1 MDNKLQQKFA
11 LVQQMKKEKERKE
24 ASRVKDHRS
33 VDIFALAGVNLPT
46 TALALSRQDKD
57 RDKDRD
63 SRHGPLGK
71 RLRVQNTISP
81 TATSTGGP
89 LSPSSSSSNSVTSP
103 RRENE
108 ETNTN
113 GTSTT
118 ATTTSTTTTTAVV
131 RTETGTEKK
140 LKRSSM
146 AVRNATAASQM
157 HVHRDAGDSSE
168 KMMDNST
175 YVGRGRNPSVSSMGS
190 PPYTSTSSNHTSDNS
205 HATTATP
212 PTPIPSPRTDPSVQS
227 DNPTYNRPV
236 DNQAGGRR
244 WSASTDNREEIIRT
258 GHAQPPRSTRHQS
271 PDTIADHHSS
281 TRMHPLMD
289 QSGSQESRKRRMDGH
304 TDFGRHPGDYDGH
317 RPRFRSNSRSRSH
330 SPGRQGS
337 FRSRSRSVS
346 PYRDHGPD
354 VYKRRDSARDF
365 DQDDYTHHGQRSS
378 IRRHQDLPSLFT
390 KIRVEGL
397 VDSTSV
403 TALLAAF
410 GPYGEIE
417 EANLVEGKNAAFV
430 KYTRLDAAQRA
441 LEMMNGSIVEGAVV
455 RVFREECPMYYQR
468 GSGSEA
474 GTLSPL
480 PAQDGTR
487 RPSLATSTSSASSQG
502 LTTPEAPTT
511 MTTTR
516 PIHQLPPRPRSPK
529 LPPKPV
535 AAVYPPVGADPR
547 AAVAQARGRSRQ
559 ILSYGDL

>member
-46 TALALSRQDKD
+46 TALAQSRQNDKD

-63 SRHGPLGK
+63 SRHGPPGK
-71 RLRVQNTISP
+71 RPRVQKTVSS

-89 LSPSSSSSNSVTSP
+89 LSPSSSSSNFVTSP

-108 ETNTN
+108 ETITN
-113 GTSTT
+113 GTI
-118 ATTTSTTTTTAVV
+118 STTTTNTTTTIATTTAAAAVA

-157 HVHRDAGDSSE
+157 HVHKETGDSSE
-168 KMMDNST
+168 KMDNST

-190 PPYTSTSSNHTSDNS
+190 PPYTATSSHHTSDNN

-212 PTPIPSPRTDPSVQS
+212 PTPIPSPRTDPSVQP

-236 DNQAGGRR
+236 DSQVGGRR
-244 WSASTDNREEIIRT
+244 WSASTDNREEIMRT
-258 GHAQPPRSTRHQS
+258 GHGQPLRSTRHQS

-281 TRMHPLMD
+281 TRMDPLTD
-289 QSGSQESRKRRMDGH
+289 QSGSQENRKRRMDGH
-304 TDFGRHPGDYDGH
+304 ADFERHPGDYNSH

-337 FRSRSRSVS
+337 FRSHSRSVS
-346 PYRDHGPD
+346 PYRDQGPD

-365 DQDDYTHHGQRSS
+365 EQDDYTHHDQRSS
-378 IRRHQDLPSLFT
+378 IRRHQDLPSLFK
-390 KIRVEGL
+390 KIRIEGL

-417 EANLVEGKNAAFV
+417 EANLVEGKNTAFV
-430 KYTRLDAAQRA
+430 T
-441 LEMMNGSIVEGAVV
+441 
-455 RVFREECPMYYQR
+455 

-480 PAQDGTR
+480 PARDGPR

-511 MTTTR
+511 MTTIR
-516 PIHQLPPRPRSPK
+516 SIHQLPPRPRSPK